1 MVRVANWGNYPVVDS
16 SLGSFDAPA
25 DVVGR
30 LAETGQLTLRG
41 MGRSYGDASLGPHIA
56 SSLRHNHFL
65 AFDQDTGVLHCQSGV
80 TMGEILEVFVPRGWF
95 LPVTPGTKF
104 VTVGGAI
111 AADVHGKNHH
121 RDGSFSRHI
130 RFIDLLMA
138 DGRVV
143 RCGPSEEP
151 GLFAATC
158 GGMGMTGAILSAAFQ
173 LKPITSAYIRQET
186 INAPDLDAIM
196 DHFEASAGW
205 TYSVAWIDCLS
216 RGDQLGRS
224 LLLLGEHA
232 REDELDAERRGTPF
246 STPRKRKLN
255 VPLDAPTWALNKWS
269 VRAFNQLFYRN
280 GVRAS
285 GQSLVDWESYFYPLD
300 GVGNWNRIYG
310 RRGFAQFQCVIPL
323 ANSQAG
329 ISALLREI
337 SGSGQG
343 SFLAVLKRFG
353 RQDSRFSFPM
363 AGYTLAL
370 DFPVNPT
377 TLSLLEK
384 LDQITIEHGGR
395 FYLAKDARMKRGT
408 MEQADDRTAAFRTM
422 REKTGVAPA
431 FTSMQSDRLSL

>member
-1 MVRVANWGNYPVVDS
+1 MKLSGWGRYPQADCVVLRPRAIKD
-16 SLGSFDAPA
+16 LKDA
-25 DVVGR
+25 
-30 LAETGQLTLRG
+30 LAQGPVIARG
-41 MGRSYGDASLGPHIA
+41 MGRAYGDSALNKRATIDMA
-56 SSLRHNHFL
+56 RFNHML
-65 AFDQDTGVLHCQSGV
+65 AFDPVSGLLTVEAGVVLGD
-80 TMGEILEVFVPRGWF
+80 IIEVFLPRGWF
-95 LPVTPGTKF
+95 PPVTPGTKF
-104 VTVGGAI
+104 VTVGGMI

-121 RDGSFSRHI
+121 KHGSFGNFVEWLDVLGPDGEI
-130 RFIDLLMA
+130 RRCARAENNDLLA
-138 DGRVV
+138 Y
-143 RCGPSEEP
+143 
-151 GLFAATC
+151 TI
-158 GGMGMTGAILSAAFQ
+158 GGMGLTGIILRVAFRMQ
-173 LKPITSAYIRQET
+173 PVATAWIRQET
-186 INAPDLDAIM
+186 RPAANLAAAMAAFDAA
-196 DHFEASAGW
+196 DEW